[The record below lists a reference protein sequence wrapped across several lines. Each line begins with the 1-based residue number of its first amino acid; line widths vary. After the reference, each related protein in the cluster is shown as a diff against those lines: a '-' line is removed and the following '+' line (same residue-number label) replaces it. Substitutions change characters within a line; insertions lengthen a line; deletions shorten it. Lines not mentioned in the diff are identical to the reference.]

1 MYCECNSHP
10 GFWRLSTH
18 PTPPPK
24 KVNWYS
30 LYKEQ
35 HGGSLKKKRN
45 LKSEFPYDP
54 AIPLLGICPEKSL
67 IWKDTRTL
75 MFITEVFTKVKTWKL
90 PKGPL
95 TDEWIKNMWYINTY
109 IGTLLNHKKEWN
121 KAICSNVDGPRDDPT
136 KWSQSEREIQ
146 VSFDSTYMRNQQKS
160 YKRTY
165 LQNKSR
171 LTGIENKF
179 MVTKKDNRAQRREI
193 K

>member
-1 MYCECNSHP
+1 
-10 GFWRLSTH
+10 
-18 PTPPPK
+18 
-24 KVNWYS
+24 
-30 LYKEQ
+30 
-35 HGGSLKKKRN
+35 
-45 LKSEFPYDP
+45 
-54 AIPLLGICPEKSL
+54 
-67 IWKDTRTL
+67 

-109 IGTLLNHKKEWN
+109 IGILLNHKKEWN

-179 MVTKKDNRAQRREI
+179 MVTKKDSRAQRREI